1 MPPLIES
8 EPENSGVKMS
18 CLKDSDHDARGFT
31 LVEMLLSI
39 LILAIVSGGVF
50 STFNNSQLS
59 YQSHEDV
66 AEVISKSRFS
76 LDQLMTYFRQ
86 AGNDPQGHLASNAI
100 APIEILGTGHVRIN
114 SDLTG
119 AVPDPSDPTNPLK
132 STGDPDGT
140 LDNLYEQVVARYDSA
155 QQRIY
160 LDIGYGEEILASDIS
175 SFDLTF
181 YDSAGNTTVTESEIV
196 RVRAELVADSA
207 AVNLESG
214 KVQTMTLGSS
224 VMLRSKVFRMF

>member
-1 MPPLIES
+1 M
-8 EPENSGVKMS
+8 KMS
-18 CLKDSDHDARGFT
+18 CLQDFDHDARGFT

-39 LILAIVSGGVF
+39 LILAIVSAGVL

-59 YQSHEDV
+59 YQSHQDV
-66 AEVISKSRFS
+66 TEVISKSRFS

>member
-1 MPPLIES
+1 
-8 EPENSGVKMS
+8 MS
-18 CLKDSDHDARGFT
+18 YLKDSNHCACGFS

-39 LILAIVSGGVF
+39 LIMAIVSGGVLT
-50 STFNNSQLS
+50 TFNNSQLS

-66 AEVISKSRFS
+66 AEVLSTSRFS
-76 LDQLMTYFRQ
+76 MDQLMTYFRQ
-86 AGNDPQGHLASNAI
+86 AGNDPQGYLASNTI
-100 APIEILGTGHVRIN
+100 SPIEILGTGYVRIN

-119 AVPDPSDPTNPLK
+119 SVPDPSDPTDPLK

-140 LDNLYEQVVARYDSA
+140 LDNLYEQVVVRYDST
-155 QQRIY
+155 QERIY
-160 LDIGYGEEILASDIS
+160 LDIGYNEEILANDIS

-181 YDSAGNTTVTESEIV
+181 YDSAGNTTTTESEIV
-196 RVRAELVADSA
+196 RVRAELVAESTG
-207 AVNLESG
+207 VNLQSG

>member
-1 MPPLIES
+1 M
-8 EPENSGVKMS
+8 KMS
-18 CLKDSDHDARGFT
+18 CLKDSDHCACGFT

-39 LILAIVSGGVF
+39 LILAIVSGGVLT
-50 STFNNSQLS
+50 TFNNSQLS
-59 YQSHEDV
+59 YQSHQDV

-76 LDQLMTYFRQ
+76 MDQLLTYFRQ
-86 AGNDPQGHLASNAI
+86 AGNDPEGHLASNTI
-100 APIEILGTGHVRIN
+100 SPIEILGTGHVRIN

-119 AVPDPSDPTNPLK
+119 SVPDPSDPTNPLK

-140 LDNLYEQVVARYDSA
+140 LDNLYEQVVARYDST

-181 YDSAGNTTVTESEIV
+181 YDSAGNTTTTESEIV
-196 RVRAELVADSA
+196 RVQAELVADSA
-207 AVNLESG
+207 GVNLESG

>member
-1 MPPLIES
+1 M
-8 EPENSGVKMS
+8 KMS
-18 CLKDSDHDARGFT
+18 CLKDSDHDACGFT

-39 LILAIVSGGVF
+39 VILAIVSAGVL

-76 LDQLMTYFRQ
+76 MDQLMTYFRQ
-86 AGNDPQGHLASNAI
+86 AGNDPQGYLASNTI
-100 APIEILGTGHVRIN
+100 SPIEILGTGHVRIN

-119 AVPDPSDPTNPLK
+119 AVPDPSDPTDPLK

-140 LDNLYEQVVARYDSA
+140 LDNLYEQVIARYDSA

-181 YDSAGNTTVTESEIV
+181 YDSAGNTTVTESDIV
-196 RVRAELVADSA
+196 RVQAELVADSA
-207 AVNLESG
+207 GVNLESG

>member
-1 MPPLIES
+1 M
-8 EPENSGVKMS
+8 KMS

-50 STFNNSQLS
+50 TTFNNSQLS

-76 LDQLMTYFRQ
+76 MDQLMTYFRQ

-100 APIEILGTGHVRIN
+100 SPIEILGTGHVRIN

-119 AVPDPSDPTNPLK
+119 SVPDPSDPTNPLK

-196 RVRAELVADSA
+196 RVRAELVAESA
-207 AVNLESG
+207 GVNLESG

>member
-1 MPPLIES
+1 M
-8 EPENSGVKMS
+8 KMS
-18 CLKDSDHDARGFT
+18 CLQDFDHDARGFT

-59 YQSHEDV
+59 YQSHQDV

>member
-1 MPPLIES
+1 M
-8 EPENSGVKMS
+8 KMS
-18 CLKDSDHDARGFT
+18 CLKDSDHDACGFT

-39 LILAIVSGGVF
+39 LILAIVSGGVL

-76 LDQLMTYFRQ
+76 MDQLMTYFRQ
-86 AGNDPQGHLASNAI
+86 AGNDPEGYLASNTI
-100 APIEILGTGHVRIN
+100 SPIEILGTGHVRIN

-119 AVPDPSDPTNPLK
+119 AVPDPSDPTDPLK

-140 LDNLYEQVVARYDSA
+140 LDNLYEQVIARYDTA

-181 YDSAGNTTVTESEIV
+181 YDSAGNTTVTESDIV
-196 RVRAELVADSA
+196 RVQAELVADSA
-207 AVNLESG
+207 GGNLESG

>member
-1 MPPLIES
+1 M
-8 EPENSGVKMS
+8 KMS
-18 CLKDSDHDARGFT
+18 CLQDFDHDARGFT

-39 LILAIVSGGVF
+39 LILAIVSGGVLM
-50 STFNNSQLS
+50 TFNNSQLS

-86 AGNDPQGHLASNAI
+86 AGNDPQGHLASNTI

-207 AVNLESG
+207 GVNLESG

>member
-1 MPPLIES
+1 M
-8 EPENSGVKMS
+8 KMS
-18 CLKDSDHDARGFT
+18 CLKDSDHDACGFT
-31 LVEMLLSI
+31 LLEMLLSI
-39 LILAIVSGGVF
+39 VILAIVSGGVL

-76 LDQLMTYFRQ
+76 MDQLMTYFRQ
-86 AGNDPQGHLASNAI
+86 AGNDPEGYLASNTI
-100 APIEILGTGHVRIN
+100 SPIEILGTGHVRIN

-140 LDNLYEQVVARYDSA
+140 LDNLYEQVIARYDTA

-181 YDSAGNTTVTESEIV
+181 YDSAGNTTTTESDIV
-196 RVRAELVADSA
+196 RVQAELVADSA
-207 AVNLESG
+207 GVNLESG

>member
-1 MPPLIES
+1 M
-8 EPENSGVKMS
+8 KMS
-18 CLKDSDHDARGFT
+18 CLQDFDHDARGFT

-86 AGNDPQGHLASNAI
+86 AGNDPQGHLASNTI

>member
-1 MPPLIES
+1 M
-8 EPENSGVKMS
+8 KMS
-18 CLKDSDHDARGFT
+18 CLKDSDHDACGFT
-31 LVEMLLSI
+31 LLEMLLSI
-39 LILAIVSGGVF
+39 VIVAIVSGGVL

-76 LDQLMTYFRQ
+76 MDQLMTYFRQ
-86 AGNDPQGHLASNAI
+86 AGNDPQGHLASNTI

-119 AVPDPSDPTNPLK
+119 SVPDPSDPTNPLK

-207 AVNLESG
+207 GVNLESG

>member
-1 MPPLIES
+1 M
-8 EPENSGVKMS
+8 KMS
-18 CLKDSDHDARGFT
+18 CLKDSDHDACGFT

-39 LILAIVSGGVF
+39 VILAIVSAGVL

-76 LDQLMTYFRQ
+76 MDQLMTYFRQ
-86 AGNDPQGHLASNAI
+86 AGNDPQGYLASNTI
-100 APIEILGTGHVRIN
+100 SPIEILGTGHVRIN

-119 AVPDPSDPTNPLK
+119 AVPDPSDPTDPLK

-140 LDNLYEQVVARYDSA
+140 LDNLYEQVIARYDSA

-181 YDSAGNTTVTESEIV
+181 YDSAGNTTTTESDIV
-196 RVRAELVADSA
+196 RVQAELVADSA
-207 AVNLESG
+207 GGNLESG

>member
-1 MPPLIES
+1 M
-8 EPENSGVKMS
+8 KMS
-18 CLKDSDHDARGFT
+18 CLKDPHHDASGFT
-31 LVEMLLSI
+31 LMEMLLSI
-39 LILAIVSGGVF
+39 VILAIVSGGVL

-86 AGNDPQGHLASNAI
+86 AGNDPQGHLASNSI
-100 APIEILGTGHVRIN
+100 SPIEILGTGHVRIN

-119 AVPDPSDPTNPLK
+119 AVPDPSDPTDPLK

-140 LDNLYEQVVARYDSA
+140 LDNLYEQVIARYDTA

-181 YDSAGNTTVTESEIV
+181 YDSAGNTTTTESDIV
-196 RVRAELVADSA
+196 RVQAELVADSA
-207 AVNLESG
+207 GGNLESG

>member
-1 MPPLIES
+1 M
-8 EPENSGVKMS
+8 KMS
-18 CLKDSDHDARGFT
+18 YLQDFDHDACGFT

-59 YQSHEDV
+59 YQSHQDV
-66 AEVISKSRFS
+66 TEVISKSRFS

-86 AGNDPQGHLASNAI
+86 AGNDPQGHLASNTI

-207 AVNLESG
+207 GVNLESG

>member
-1 MPPLIES
+1 M
-8 EPENSGVKMS
+8 KMS
-18 CLKDSDHDARGFT
+18 CLQDFDHDARGFT

-59 YQSHEDV
+59 YQSHEDMT
-66 AEVISKSRFS
+66 EVTSKSRFS

-119 AVPDPSDPTNPLK
+119 AVPDPSDPTNQLK

-140 LDNLYEQVVARYDSA
+140 LDNLYEQVIVRYDSA
-155 QQRIY
+155 QERIY

-196 RVRAELVADSA
+196 RVRAE
-207 AVNLESG
+207 
-214 KVQTMTLGSS
+214 
-224 VMLRSKVFRMF
+224 RFRRER

>member
-1 MPPLIES
+1 M
-8 EPENSGVKMS
+8 KMS
-18 CLKDSDHDARGFT
+18 CLKDSDRYACGFT

-39 LILAIVSGGVF
+39 LILAIVSGGVLT
-50 STFNNSQLS
+50 TFNNSQLS
-59 YQSHEDV
+59 YQSHQDV

-76 LDQLMTYFRQ
+76 MDQLMTYFRQ
-86 AGNDPQGHLASNAI
+86 AGNDPEGYLASNTI
-100 APIEILGTGHVRIN
+100 SPIEILGTGHVRIN

-119 AVPDPSDPTNPLK
+119 AVPDPSDPTDPLK

-140 LDNLYEQVVARYDSA
+140 LDNLYEQVIARYDSA

-181 YDSAGNTTVTESEIV
+181 YDSAGNTTVTESDIV
-196 RVRAELVADSA
+196 RVQAELVADSA
-207 AVNLESG
+207 GVNLESG

>member
-1 MPPLIES
+1 
-8 EPENSGVKMS
+8 MS
-18 CLKDSDHDARGFT
+18 CLKDSDHEACGFT

-39 LILAIVSGGVF
+39 VILAIVSGGVL

-86 AGNDPQGHLASNAI
+86 AGNDPEGHLASSAI
-100 APIEILGTGHVRIN
+100 SPIEILGTGHVRIN

-119 AVPDPSDPTNPLK
+119 AVPDSSDPTDPLK

-140 LDNLYEQVVARYDSA
+140 LDNLYEQVIARYDSA

-160 LDIGYGEEILASDIS
+160 IDIGYGEEILASDIS

-181 YDSAGNTTVTESEIV
+181 TTVPETRRSRKATSSESRRSWWPIQQEAIW
-196 RVRAELVADSA
+196 SP
-207 AVNLESG
+207 G
-214 KVQTMTLGSS
+214 KF
-224 VMLRSKVFRMF
+224 KP

>member
-1 MPPLIES
+1 M
-8 EPENSGVKMS
+8 KMS
-18 CLKDSDHDARGFT
+18 CLKDPHHDARGFT

-39 LILAIVSGGVF
+39 LILAIVSGGVLM
-50 STFNNSQLS
+50 TFNNSQLS

-76 LDQLMTYFRQ
+76 MDQLLTYFRQ
-86 AGNDPQGHLASNAI
+86 AGNDPEGHLASSAI
-100 APIEILGTGHVRIN
+100 SPIEILGTGHVRIN

-119 AVPDPSDPTNPLK
+119 AVPDPSDPTDPLK

-140 LDNLYEQVVARYDSA
+140 LDNLYEQVVVRYDSA
-155 QQRIY
+155 QERIY

-175 SFDLTF
+175 SFELTF
-181 YDSAGNTTVTESEIV
+181 YDSAGNTTTTEGAIV
-196 RVRAELVADSA
+196 RVQAELVAESA
-207 AVNLESG
+207 GGNLESG

>member
-1 MPPLIES
+1 M
-8 EPENSGVKMS
+8 KMS
-18 CLKDSDHDARGFT
+18 CLKDSDHCACGFT

-39 LILAIVSGGVF
+39 LILAIVSGGILT
-50 STFNNSQLS
+50 TFNSSQLS

-66 AEVISKSRFS
+66 AEVTSKSRFS
-76 LDQLMTYFRQ
+76 TDQLMTYFRQ
-86 AGNDPQGHLASNAI
+86 AGNDPGGFLASSAI
-100 APIEILGTGHVRIN
+100 SPIEILGTDHVRIN

-119 AVPDPSDPTNPLK
+119 SVPDPADPTNPLK

-140 LDNLYEQVVARYDSA
+140 LDNLYEQVVVRYDSV
-155 QQRIY
+155 QERIY

-181 YDSAGNTTVTESEIV
+181 YDSAGNTTTTESAIV
-196 RVRAELVADSA
+196 RVQAELVAESA
-207 AVNLESG
+207 GVNLESG

>member
-1 MPPLIES
+1 M
-8 EPENSGVKMS
+8 KMS
-18 CLKDSDHDARGFT
+18 CLKDSDHDASGFT
-31 LVEMLLSI
+31 LMEMLLSI
-39 LILAIVSGGVF
+39 VILAIVSGGVL

-76 LDQLMTYFRQ
+76 MDQLMTYFRQ
-86 AGNDPQGHLASNAI
+86 AGNDPEGYLASNTI
-100 APIEILGTGHVRIN
+100 SPIEILGTGHVRIN

-119 AVPDPSDPTNPLK
+119 AVPDPSDPTDPLK

-140 LDNLYEQVVARYDSA
+140 LDNLYEQVIARYDTA

-181 YDSAGNTTVTESEIV
+181 YDSAGNTTVTESDIV
-196 RVRAELVADSA
+196 RVQAELVADSA
-207 AVNLESG
+207 GGNLESG

>member
-1 MPPLIES
+1 M
-8 EPENSGVKMS
+8 GDKQFRV
-18 CLKDSDHDARGFT
+18 T
-31 LVEMLLSI
+31 
-39 LILAIVSGGVF
+39 
-50 STFNNSQLS
+50 
-59 YQSHEDV
+59 
-66 AEVISKSRFS
+66 
-76 LDQLMTYFRQ
+76 FRQ

-196 RVRAELVADSA
+196 RVRAGLVADSA

>member
-1 MPPLIES
+1 MEI
-8 EPENSGVKMS
+8 
-18 CLKDSDHDARGFT
+18 
-31 LVEMLLSI
+31 LLSI

-50 STFNNSQLS
+50 TTFNNSQLS

-76 LDQLMTYFRQ
+76 MDQLMTYFRQ
-86 AGNDPQGHLASNAI
+86 AGNDPEGYLASNTI
-100 APIEILGTGHVRIN
+100 SPIEILGTGHVRIN

-181 YDSAGNTTVTESEIV
+181 YDSAGNTTVTESDIV
-196 RVRAELVADSA
+196 RVQAELVADSA
-207 AVNLESG
+207 GVNLESG

>member
-1 MPPLIES
+1 
-8 EPENSGVKMS
+8 VKMS
-18 CLKDSDHDARGFT
+18 CLQDFDHDARGFT

-59 YQSHEDV
+59 YQSHQDV
-66 AEVISKSRFS
+66 TEVISKSRFS

-119 AVPDPSDPTNPLK
+119 SVPDPSDPTNPLK
-132 STGDPDGT
+132 RTGDPDGT

>member
-1 MPPLIES
+1 M
-8 EPENSGVKMS
+8 KMS
-18 CLKDSDHDARGFT
+18 CLQDFDHDARGFT

-39 LILAIVSGGVF
+39 LILAIVSAGVL

-59 YQSHEDV
+59 YQSHQDV

-76 LDQLMTYFRQ
+76 MDQLMTYFRQ
-86 AGNDPQGHLASNAI
+86 AGNDPEGYLASNTI
-100 APIEILGTGHVRIN
+100 SPIEILGTGHVRIN

-119 AVPDPSDPTNPLK
+119 AVPDPSDPTDPLK

-140 LDNLYEQVVARYDSA
+140 LDNLYEQVIARYDSA

-181 YDSAGNTTVTESEIV
+181 YDSSGNTTTTESEIV
-196 RVRAELVADSA
+196 RVQAELVAESA
-207 AVNLESG
+207 GVNLESG

>member
-1 MPPLIES
+1 
-8 EPENSGVKMS
+8 VKMS
-18 CLKDSDHDARGFT
+18 CLKDSDHDACGFT
-31 LVEMLLSI
+31 LMEMLLSI
-39 LILAIVSGGVF
+39 LILAIVSGGVL

-76 LDQLMTYFRQ
+76 MDQLMTYFRQ
-86 AGNDPQGHLASNAI
+86 AGNDPEGYLASNTI
-100 APIEILGTGHVRIN
+100 SPIEILGTGHVRIN

-119 AVPDPSDPTNPLK
+119 AVPDPSDPTDPLK

-140 LDNLYEQVVARYDSA
+140 LDNLYEQVIARYDTA

-181 YDSAGNTTVTESEIV
+181 YDSAGNTTVTESDIV
-196 RVRAELVADSA
+196 RVQAELVADSA
-207 AVNLESG
+207 GGNLESG

>member
-1 MPPLIES
+1 
-8 EPENSGVKMS
+8 VKMS
-18 CLKDSDHDARGFT
+18 CLKDPHQDASGFT
-31 LVEMLLSI
+31 LMEMLLSI
-39 LILAIVSGGVF
+39 VILAIVSGGVL

-86 AGNDPQGHLASNAI
+86 AGNDPQSHLASNAI
-100 APIEILGTGHVRIN
+100 SPIEILGTGHVRIN

-119 AVPDPSDPTNPLK
+119 AVPDPSDPTDPLK

-140 LDNLYEQVVARYDSA
+140 LDNLYEQVIARYDTA

-181 YDSAGNTTVTESEIV
+181 YDSAGNTTTTESEIV
-196 RVRAELVADSA
+196 RVQAELVADSA
-207 AVNLESG
+207 GGNLESG

>member
-1 MPPLIES
+1 M
-8 EPENSGVKMS
+8 KMS
-18 CLKDSDHDARGFT
+18 CLKDSDHDTSGFT

-39 LILAIVSGGVF
+39 VILAIVSGGVL

-76 LDQLMTYFRQ
+76 MDQLMTYFRQ
-86 AGNDPQGHLASNAI
+86 AGNDPQGYLASNTI
-100 APIEILGTGHVRIN
+100 SPIEILGTGHVRIN

-119 AVPDPSDPTNPLK
+119 AVPDPSDPTDPLK

-140 LDNLYEQVVARYDSA
+140 LDNLYEQVIARYDTA

-181 YDSAGNTTVTESEIV
+181 YDSAGNTTTTESDIV
-196 RVRAELVADSA
+196 RVQAELVADSA
-207 AVNLESG
+207 EGNLESG

>member
-1 MPPLIES
+1 M
-8 EPENSGVKMS
+8 KMS
-18 CLKDSDHDARGFT
+18 CLKDPHHDACGFT

-39 LILAIVSGGVF
+39 LILAIVSGGVLM
-50 STFNNSQLS
+50 TFNNSQLS

-76 LDQLMTYFRQ
+76 MDQLLTYFRQ
-86 AGNDPQGHLASNAI
+86 AGNDPEGHLASSAI
-100 APIEILGTGHVRIN
+100 SPIEILGTGHVRIN

-119 AVPDPSDPTNPLK
+119 AVPDPSDPTDPLK

-140 LDNLYEQVVARYDSA
+140 LDNLYEQVVVRYDSA

-160 LDIGYGEEILASDIS
+160 LDIGYGEEILASEIS

-181 YDSAGNTTVTESEIV
+181 YDSAGNTTVTESNIV
-196 RVRAELVADSA
+196 RVQAELVADSA
-207 AVNLESG
+207 GANLESG
-214 KVQTMTLGSS
+214 RVQTMTLGSS

>member
-1 MPPLIES
+1 M
-8 EPENSGVKMS
+8 KMS
-18 CLKDSDHDARGFT
+18 CLQDFDHDARGFT

-39 LILAIVSGGVF
+39 LILAIVSAGVL

-59 YQSHEDV
+59 YQSHQDV

-76 LDQLMTYFRQ
+76 MDQLMTYFRQ

-119 AVPDPSDPTNPLK
+119 AVPDPSDPTDPLK

-140 LDNLYEQVVARYDSA
+140 LDNLYEQVIARYDSA

-160 LDIGYGEEILASDIS
+160 LDIGYGEEILASEIS

-181 YDSAGNTTVTESEIV
+181 YDSAGNTTTTESDIV
-196 RVRAELVADSA
+196 RVQVELVADSA

>member
-1 MPPLIES
+1 M
-8 EPENSGVKMS
+8 KMS
-18 CLKDSDHDARGFT
+18 CLKDPHHGASGFT
-31 LVEMLLSI
+31 LMEMLLS
-39 LILAIVSGGVF
+39 LVILAIVSGGVL

-86 AGNDPQGHLASNAI
+86 AGNDPQGHLASNTI
-100 APIEILGTGHVRIN
+100 SPIEILGTGHVRIN

-119 AVPDPSDPTNPLK
+119 AVPDPSDPTDPLK

-140 LDNLYEQVVARYDSA
+140 LDNLYEQVITRYDTA

-181 YDSAGNTTVTESEIV
+181 YDSAGNTTTTESEIV
-196 RVRAELVADSA
+196 RVQAELVADSA
-207 AVNLESG
+207 EGNLESG

>member
-1 MPPLIES
+1 M
-8 EPENSGVKMS
+8 KMS
-18 CLKDSDHDARGFT
+18 CLKDSNHCACGFT

-39 LILAIVSGGVF
+39 LILAIVSGGVMT
-50 STFNNSQLS
+50 TFNSSQLS

-66 AEVISKSRFS
+66 AEVISTSRFS
-76 LDQLMTYFRQ
+76 MDQLMNYFRQ
-86 AGNDPQGHLASNAI
+86 AGNDPQGYLDSNTI
-100 APIEILGTGHVRIN
+100 SPIEILGTGYVRIN

-119 AVPDPSDPTNPLK
+119 SVPDPSDPTDPLK

-140 LDNLYEQVVARYDSA
+140 LDNLYEQVVVRYDST
-155 QQRIY
+155 QERIY
-160 LDIGYGEEILASDIS
+160 LDIGYNEEILANDIS

-181 YDSAGNTTVTESEIV
+181 YDSAGNTTTTGSEIV
-196 RVRAELVADSA
+196 RVRAELVAESTG
-207 AVNLESG
+207 VNLQSG

>member
-1 MPPLIES
+1 
-8 EPENSGVKMS
+8 MS
-18 CLKDSDHDARGFT
+18 CLKDSDHDACGFT

-39 LILAIVSGGVF
+39 LILAIVSGGVL

-76 LDQLMTYFRQ
+76 MDQLMTYFRQ
-86 AGNDPQGHLASNAI
+86 AGNDPQGYLASNTI
-100 APIEILGTGHVRIN
+100 SPIEILGTGHVRIN

-119 AVPDPSDPTNPLK
+119 AVPDPSDPTDPLK

-140 LDNLYEQVVARYDSA
+140 LDNLYEQVIARYDSA

-181 YDSAGNTTVTESEIV
+181 YDSAGNTTVTESDIV
-196 RVRAELVADSA
+196 RVQAELVADSA
-207 AVNLESG
+207 GVNLESG

>member
-1 MPPLIES
+1 M
-8 EPENSGVKMS
+8 KMS
-18 CLKDSDHDARGFT
+18 CLQDFDHDARGFT

-39 LILAIVSGGVF
+39 LILAIVSAGVL

-59 YQSHEDV
+59 YQSHQDV

-76 LDQLMTYFRQ
+76 MDQLMTYFRQ
-86 AGNDPQGHLASNAI
+86 AGNDPEGYLASNTI
-100 APIEILGTGHVRIN
+100 SPIEILGTGHVRIN

-119 AVPDPSDPTNPLK
+119 AVPDPSDPTDPLK

-140 LDNLYEQVVARYDSA
+140 LDNLYEQVIARYDSA

-160 LDIGYGEEILASDIS
+160 LDIGYGEEILASEIS

-181 YDSAGNTTVTESEIV
+181 YDSAGNTTTTESDIV
-196 RVRAELVADSA
+196 RVQAELVADSA
-207 AVNLESG
+207 GVNLESG

>member
-1 MPPLIES
+1 M
-8 EPENSGVKMS
+8 KMS
-18 CLKDSDHDARGFT
+18 CLKDSDHDVRGFT
-31 LVEMLLSI
+31 LMEMCLSI
-39 LILAIVSGGVF
+39 VILAIVSGGVL

-76 LDQLMTYFRQ
+76 MDQLMTYFRQ
-86 AGNDPQGHLASNAI
+86 AGNDPEGYLASNTI
-100 APIEILGTGHVRIN
+100 SPIEILGTGHVRIN

-119 AVPDPSDPTNPLK
+119 AVPDPSDPTDPLK

-140 LDNLYEQVVARYDSA
+140 LDNLYEQVIARYDTA

-181 YDSAGNTTVTESEIV
+181 YDSAGNTTTTESDIV
-196 RVRAELVADSA
+196 RVQAELVGDSA
-207 AVNLESG
+207 EDNLESG
-214 KVQTMTLGSS
+214 KVQTMTLESS